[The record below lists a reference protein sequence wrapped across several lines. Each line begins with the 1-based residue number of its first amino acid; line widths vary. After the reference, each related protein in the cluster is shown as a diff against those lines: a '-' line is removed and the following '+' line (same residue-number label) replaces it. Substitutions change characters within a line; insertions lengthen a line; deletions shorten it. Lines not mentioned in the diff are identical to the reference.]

1 VLVRDRSCSSV
12 SFSMTSRKPI
22 IGVTRCSRLDDYRAS
37 VEQSGGAVWVLEVT
51 VARPRRAFVSAAR
64 DKLDEE

>member
-1 VLVRDRSCSSV
+1 
-12 SFSMTSRKPI
+12 MTSRKPI
-22 IGVTRCSRLDDYRAS
+22 IGVTRCSRLDDYLAS